1 MKYGTFSVK
10 FVCSQYISDNWSVY
24 IDLGGWEWHVGVLH
38 FGELGPLHVLL
49 ETLEIA
55 HALVERLQ
63 SGVRVERLAPGHL
76 LAEVDMLEQDKVGD
90 NWLGSCEELATIAE
104 QAAELV
110 QALKRSVFDTLV
122 VVTGS
127 EAHLSVVY
135 HNFITDALQLI
146 SSGAFS
152 RGGAESRRQE
162 LACDVLVH
170 CERL

>member
-1 MKYGTFSVK
+1 MQSV
-10 FVCSQYISDNWSVY
+10 SISDNWSVHV
-24 IDLGGWEWHVGVLH
+24 DLGGWAWNVDVLH
-38 FGELGPLHVLL
+38 FGELGPLQVLL

-55 HALVERLQ
+55 HALMERLQ
-63 SGVRVERLAPGHL
+63 IGVRVERLAPSHL
-76 LAEVDMLEQDKVGD
+76 LAEVDMLEQDEVGD
-90 NWLGSCEELATIAE
+90 DWLGSREELATIAE
-104 QAAELV
+104 QAAELA
-110 QALKRSVFDTLV
+110 QTLKRSVSDTLE

-146 SSGAFS
+146 GSGAFS
-152 RGGAESRRQE
+152 RVVSESRGQE